1 MRSRYAED
9 ALAKAVARRVQQY
22 VLLGA
27 GLDTFAHRNSY
38 AHLEVF
44 EIGHPSAQRWK
55 RELLAESQ
63 LPAPD
68 NLHYVP
74 VDFERESL
82 AARLKQSGLDPAAP
96 TMFAWLGVVMYLTYA
111 AFRSTLNL
119 IAGFP
124 SGSTVVLD
132 YETASTIGAGNGAD
146 QARPGGCACKEDG

>member
-9 ALAKAVARRVQQY
+9 ALAKAVARRVHQY

-27 GLDTFAHRNSY
+27 GLDTFAHRNPY
-38 AHLEVF
+38 AHPEVF
-44 EIGHPSAQRWK
+44 EIDHPSAQRWK

-63 LPAPD
+63 LSAPD

-111 AFRSTLNL
+111 AFCATLNL

-124 SGSTVVLD
+124 SGSAVVLD

-146 QARPGGCACKEDG
+146 QARPGGCAFKEDG